1 MKAAAAQLLLLVTLA
16 TCPWAHATSLSP
28 VSKTLS
34 LLSDLQAKIVAQ
46 GEKAQKLY
54 SEFSEGCEETSK
66 QLGYEIKTGKAT
78 VASLKA
84 TIESE
89 TATVSSLSEKS

>member
-34 LLSDLQAKIVAQ
+34 LLSDLQAKIMAQ

-54 SEFSEGCEETSK
+54 SEFSEGCEDTSK

-78 VASLKA
+78 VASLQA
-84 TIESE
+84 TIEDE
-89 TATVSSLSEKS
+89 TATVSSLSEKN